1 MKKNYMTPDME
12 IVKIQ
17 TGQFLLD
24 GSINRGSGT
33 KSAKDSDASYYYD
46 EDDEDEEDW

>member
-1 MKKNYMTPDME
+1 MTPDME
-12 IVKIQ
+12 IVNIQ

-24 GSINRGSGT
+24 GSINRGSGA

-46 EDDEDEEDW
+46 EEDEDEEDW